1 MDDNKEILKLSNIYK
16 SYKSKNE
23 TIDILSK
30 CSISFE
36 SGKFYAIMGH
46 SGSGKSTLINILGL
60 IDNDYSG
67 EYEFFGKKISDC
79 NENTIS
85 CFRFEKIG
93 FVFQNF
99 LLNDNL
105 KAYENIMIP
114 MLINKSILP
123 KDRKEKALELL
134 ERVGMKNRYN
144 HYPKELSGGEK
155 QRVAVARAIANNPD
169 IILADEPTGNLD
181 EHNEQEIF
189 ELLKNISNSGKCV
202 IVVSHSNEVKKY
214 ADRVLKINEG
224 RVEDIK

>member
-93 FVFQNF
+93 FVFQSVAVIPMMT
-99 LLNDNL
+99 
-105 KAYENIMIP
+105 AYEDVEFV
-114 MLINKSILP
+114 L
-123 KDRKEKALELL
+123 R
-134 ERVGMKNRYN
+134 
-144 HYPKELSGGEK
+144 
-155 QRVAVARAIANNPD
+155 
-169 IILADEPTGNLD
+169 LADYKGN
-181 EHNEQEIF
+181 
-189 ELLKNISNSGKCV
+189 
-202 IVVSHSNEVKKY
+202 
-214 ADRVLKINEG
+214 
-224 RVEDIK
+224 

>member
-1 MDDNKEILKLSNIYK
+1 MHLILDGFISYAAALIAVNINPRCK
-16 SYKSKNE
+16 
-23 TIDILSK
+23 
-30 CSISFE
+30 
-36 SGKFYAIMGH
+36 
-46 SGSGKSTLINILGL
+46 
-60 IDNDYSG
+60 DY
-67 EYEFFGKKISDC
+67 
-79 NENTIS
+79 
-85 CFRFEKIG
+85 
-93 FVFQNF
+93 
-99 LLNDNL
+99 
-105 KAYENIMIP
+105 MIASHYSAEP
-114 MLINKSILP
+114 GAK
-123 KDRKEKALELL
+123 KALELL

>member
-1 MDDNKEILKLSNIYK
+1 MDNNKVILKLSNIYK

-23 TIDILSK
+23 IIDILSE
-30 CSISFE
+30 CSVSFE
-36 SGKFYAIMGH
+36 RGKFYAIMGH

-60 IDNDYSG
+60 IDNNYSG
-67 EYEFFGKKISDC
+67 EYEIFGKKVSDY
-79 NENTIS
+79 NEETVS
-85 CFRFEKIG
+85 RLRLKKIG
-93 FVFQNF
+93 FVFQDF

-114 MLINKSILP
+114 MLINKEILP
-123 KDRKEKALELL
+123 SERKEKSLELL

-144 HYPKELSGGEK
+144 HFPRELSGGEK

-181 EHNEQEIF
+181 EHNEHEIF

-214 ADRVLKINEG
+214 ADKVLKINKG

>member
-1 MDDNKEILKLSNIYK
+1 
-16 SYKSKNE
+16 
-23 TIDILSK
+23 
-30 CSISFE
+30 
-36 SGKFYAIMGH
+36 
-46 SGSGKSTLINILGL
+46 
-60 IDNDYSG
+60 
-67 EYEFFGKKISDC
+67 
-79 NENTIS
+79 
-85 CFRFEKIG
+85 
-93 FVFQNF
+93 
-99 LLNDNL
+99 
-105 KAYENIMIP
+105 MIP